1 MQYQT
6 ERRIDMIAL
15 QIDDIRQFM
24 LHLFSKET
32 FDAFWLYE
40 AGVKMGVSYVIDGLL
55 NQDFYDTEERENLD
69 GRTYALWKEQKQIV
83 FAMIRGHKTPEN
95 MKIVLMLSKENTE
108 KMILQNNLPIHLED
122 VRGLFLNIH
131 FRDGILNC
139 TTGVSLKTFTLEKSL
154 DYVWDEMV
162 RKYFKYQQIGAQ

>member
-1 MQYQT
+1 
-6 ERRIDMIAL
+6 
-15 QIDDIRQFM
+15 
-24 LHLFSKET
+24 
-32 FDAFWLYE
+32 
-40 AGVKMGVSYVIDGLL
+40 
-55 NQDFYDTEERENLD
+55 
-69 GRTYALWKEQKQIV
+69 
-83 FAMIRGHKTPEN
+83 
-95 MKIVLMLSKENTE
+95 
-108 KMILQNNLPIHLED
+108 MILQNNLPIHLED